1 MGASKRAIIS
11 EETRVFKG
19 LVPSSCRLGVQKKVG
34 RDGRSGLYVVL
45 SKACLVPSQRVL
57 RHNGSADHLRTSS
70 STATMAGGTATSS
83 EHRTRGGTSLA
94 HLLNGR
100 ARALVQLLSLAVA
113 AGNPEHTRTV
123 SGSTG
128 HNTDS
133 DSNRASLSLG
143 APGRAIGVFV
153 VTAVRAIITATIAAT
168 ASRVASTTWVVSRE
182 LEGDC
187 RVNHR
192 HQ

>member
-1 MGASKRAIIS
+1 
-11 EETRVFKG
+11 
-19 LVPSSCRLGVQKKVG
+19 
-34 RDGRSGLYVVL
+34 
-45 SKACLVPSQRVL
+45 
-57 RHNGSADHLRTSS
+57 
-70 STATMAGGTATSS
+70 MAGGTATSS
-83 EHRTRGGTSLA
+83 EHRTSGGTSLA

-123 SGSTG
+123 SGSTS

-133 DSNRASLSLG
+133 NSDGASLSLG
-143 APGRAIGVFV
+143 APGRAIRVFV
-153 VTAVRAIITATIAAT
+153 VTAVWAIITATIAAT
-168 ASRVASTTWVVSRE
+168 ASRVASTTRVVSRE